1 MDRFLKTKKKILIN
15 LKLVQGYILAN
26 EYPIDEE
33 PKKKLDKSL
42 TIEDIGDE
50 ITDENKDL
58 KIKKAKTKVVKDP
71 DSA

>member
-15 LKLVQGYILAN
+15 LKLVEGYILAN
-26 EYPIDEE
+26 EYPKEE
-33 PKKKLDKSL
+33 EKKIERLM
-42 TIEDIGDE
+42 TTEDIGDE

-58 KIKKAKTKVVKDP
+58 KIKKAKTKVIKDP